1 MDMEQDFFAEQ
12 PYGQLALQKMAP
24 TPADFR
30 LYCAEWL
37 GDKPGDRRVMKI
49 TGGEFRRAKTGK
61 NKGKLSIL
69 VKGTDKT
76 VFLTSDEI
84 QAAVPH

>member
-1 MDMEQDFFAEQ
+1 MDMEKDFFAEQ
-12 PYGQLALQKMAP
+12 PYGQLALKKMAP

-30 LYCAEWL
+30 LYSAAWL
-37 GDKPGDRRVMKI
+37 GQKPTDRQVMKI

-69 VKGTDKT
+69 VKGTTKT
-76 VFLTSDEI
+76 VFLTSEEI
-84 QAAVPH
+84 QAQKR

>member
-1 MDMEQDFFAEQ
+1 MDMEHDCFAEQ

-37 GDKPGDRRVMKI
+37 GDKQNGRQVLKM
-49 TGGEFRRAKTGK
+49 TGGEFRRAKSGK

-76 VFLTSDEI
+76 VFLTSEEI
-84 QAAVPH
+84 QALKH

>member
-1 MDMEQDFFAEQ
+1 MDMEKDFFADQ

-24 TPADFR
+24 TPSDFR

-37 GDKPGDRRVMKI
+37 GDKPNDRQVLKI
-49 TGGEFRRAKTGK
+49 TGGEFRRAKSGK

-76 VFLTSDEI
+76 VFLTSEEI
-84 QAAVPH
+84 QSLKH